1 MDGFAAPGGGIHR
14 EVQRSRRSLHTFV
27 CSLGEGG
34 SVDLRWIGEH
44 FTEDSMPRL
53 LSERTMAPALEKLS
67 ISALVPPKNPIRLLL
82 VDDHSVVRS
91 GLAML
96 IGQEEDF
103 AVVGEADD
111 AEQAVA
117 SFRKHRPDVTLM
129 DVRMPG
135 ADGIEALR
143 RIRVEFPEARVV
155 MLTTYDLDE
164 DVFRALDSGAVGYLL
179 KTVQHVE
186 LFAAVRR
193 VHAGERCVPRV
204 LEARLADREVRSR
217 LTPREVETLDLLA
230 RGFTNREI
238 GSALGVGERTA
249 KAHVEAILAKL
260 EAADRAEAVDSAYK
274 RGLLRAERT

>member
-1 MDGFAAPGGGIHR
+1 
-14 EVQRSRRSLHTFV
+14 
-27 CSLGEGG
+27 
-34 SVDLRWIGEH
+34 
-44 FTEDSMPRL
+44 MP
-53 LSERTMAPALEKLS
+53 PAS
-67 ISALVPPKNPIRLLL
+67 PIRVLL

-103 AVVGEADD
+103 VVLGQADD

-117 SFRKHRPDVTLM
+117 LFRQYRPDVTLM

-143 RIRVEFPEARVV
+143 QIRAEFPDARVI

-164 DVFRALDSGAVGYLL
+164 DVFRALDAGAVGYLL
-179 KTVQHVE
+179 KTVQHAE

-204 LEARLADREVRSR
+204 LEARFMDREVRSR
-217 LTPREVETLDLLA
+217 LTPRETETLDLLA

-238 GSALGVGERTA
+238 GVALGISERTA

>member
-1 MDGFAAPGGGIHR
+1 
-14 EVQRSRRSLHTFV
+14 
-27 CSLGEGG
+27 
-34 SVDLRWIGEH
+34 
-44 FTEDSMPRL
+44 MP
-53 LSERTMAPALEKLS
+53 PEK
-67 ISALVPPKNPIRLLL
+67 PIRLLL

-117 SFRKHRPDVTLM
+117 CFRKHRPDVTLM

-135 ADGIEALR
+135 SDGIEALR
-143 RIRVEFPEARVV
+143 RIREEFSEARVV

-164 DVFRALDSGAVGYLL
+164 DVFRALDAGAVGYLL
-179 KTVQHVE
+179 KTVQHAE

-193 VHAGERCVPRV
+193 VHAGERCIPRA
-204 LEARLADREVRSR
+204 LEARFMDREVRSR
-217 LTPREVETLDLLA
+217 LTPRETETLDLLA
-230 RGFTNREI
+230 RGFSNREI
-238 GSALGVGERTA
+238 GTALGVSERTA

-274 RGLLRAERT
+274 RGLLRAER

>member
-1 MDGFAAPGGGIHR
+1 M
-14 EVQRSRRSLHTFV
+14 
-27 CSLGEGG
+27 
-34 SVDLRWIGEH
+34 
-44 FTEDSMPRL
+44 
-53 LSERTMAPALEKLS
+53 
-67 ISALVPPKNPIRLLL
+67 PPKKPIRLLL
-82 VDDHSVVRS
+82 VDDHSIVRS

-111 AEQAVA
+111 AEQAVEC
-117 SFRKHRPDVTLM
+117 FRKHRPDVTLM

-143 RIRVEFPEARVV
+143 RIREEFPEARVV

-179 KTVQHVE
+179 KTVQHLE
-186 LFAAVRR
+186 LFAALRR
-193 VHAGERCVPRV
+193 VHAGQRCVPRV
-204 LEARLADREVRSR
+204 LEARLADREVRAR
-217 LTPREVETLDLLA
+217 LTHREVETLDLLA
-230 RGFTNREI
+230 RGFSNREI
-238 GSALGVGERTA
+238 GAALGVSERTG

>member
-1 MDGFAAPGGGIHR
+1 MALPSIN
-14 EVQRSRRSLHTFV
+14 RSTPATLRSKK
-27 CSLGEGG
+27 
-34 SVDLRWIGEH
+34 
-44 FTEDSMPRL
+44 
-53 LSERTMAPALEKLS
+53 A
-67 ISALVPPKNPIRLLL
+67 IRLLL

-96 IGQEEDF
+96 IAQEEDF
-103 AVVGEADD
+103 AVVGEAED
-111 AEQAVA
+111 ADQAVE
-117 SFRKHRPDVTLM
+117 SFRQHLPDVTLM

-143 RIRVEFPEARVV
+143 RIREQFPSARVV

-164 DVFRALDSGAVGYLL
+164 DVFRALEAGAVGYLL
-179 KTVQHVE
+179 KTVQHAE

-193 VHAGERCVPRV
+193 VHAGERCVPQV

-217 LTPREVETLDLLA
+217 LTPREIETLDLLA

-238 GSALGVGERTA
+238 GTALGVSERTA
-249 KAHVEAILAKL
+249 KAHVESILAKL

-274 RGLLRAERT
+274 RGLLRAERS

>member
-1 MDGFAAPGGGIHR
+1 
-14 EVQRSRRSLHTFV
+14 
-27 CSLGEGG
+27 
-34 SVDLRWIGEH
+34 
-44 FTEDSMPRL
+44 
-53 LSERTMAPALEKLS
+53 
-67 ISALVPPKNPIRLLL
+67 

-103 AVVGEADD
+103 SVIGEADD
-111 AEQAVA
+111 AEEAVA
-117 SFRKHRPDVTLM
+117 CFRKHRPDVTLM

-143 RIRVEFPEARVV
+143 RIREEFPEARVV

-164 DVFRALDSGAVGYLL
+164 DVFRALDAGAVGYLL

-186 LFAAVRR
+186 LFAALRR
-193 VHAGERCVPRV
+193 VHDGERCVPQV
-204 LEARLADREVRSR
+204 LEARLADRAVRSK

-238 GSALGVGERTA
+238 GSALGVSERTA